1 MWDSFK
7 QFAENFLNPVG
18 IVVGLIA
25 AIPVFWTWWEVVFGA
40 RWRRREWFRQARRHT
55 GERAAIL
62 VVDFLPGKDIAAAV
76 ERARNNIPE
85 LKDIPDSR
93 VFRKSTEQPL
103 TPDNMPEIHGLIRS
117 AARDVLSAGAD
128 VVHLF
133 YAGPAIGAA
142 VLGAELANGARVL
155 LYQHNQGQY
164 ENFGPLREPRSRL

>member
-1 MWDSFK
+1 MWEPIK
-7 QFAENFLNPVG
+7 NFIDTVLDPIG
-18 IVVGLIA
+18 IVVGLLV

-40 RWRRREWFRQARRHT
+40 RRRRREWFRQARRHT

-76 ERARNNIPE
+76 ERARNKTRE
-85 LKDIPDSR
+85 LKDIPDNR
-93 VFRKSTEQPL
+93 VFRKVTEQPL
-103 TPDNMPEIHGLIRS
+103 TPENMPEIHVLIRA
-117 AARDVLSAGAD
+117 AARDVLSAGVD

-142 VLGAELANGARVL
+142 ILGAELANGARVL

-164 ENFGPLREPRSRL
+164 ENFGPLREPHSRP

>member
-1 MWDSFK
+1 M
-7 QFAENFLNPVG
+7 
-18 IVVGLIA
+18 
-25 AIPVFWTWWEVVFGA
+25 FWTWWEVVFGA
-40 RWRRREWFRQARRHT
+40 RRRRRVWFRQARRHT

-62 VVDFLPGKDIAAAV
+62 VVDFLPGKDITAAV
-76 ERARNNIPE
+76 ERARNNTPE

-93 VFRKSTEQPL
+93 VFRKGTDKSL
-103 TPDNMPEIHGLIRS
+103 TPDNMPEIHDLIRS
-117 AARDVLSAGAD
+117 AAGEVLSAGAD

-164 ENFGPLREPRSRL
+164 ENFGPLRGPHSHL